1 MYMSQDTETIKERL
15 DLAEIVGEYVQLK
28 RVGGHFKGLCPF
40 HQEKTPS
47 FIVSPSKGIWHC
59 FGCQRG
65 GDHFSFIQEVEGLD
79 FPGALK
85 MLAERAGV
93 TLQTQ
98 APTRHDPRTRQFELL
113 ALAARFYHELLM
125 NQAVG
130 RGAKQYLRERGVKD
144 ETLTVFMI
152 GYAPQQW
159 DGVQQFLQTKGFAD
173 RELLDSGLVGRSQKG
188 TLFDRFRGR
197 IMFPI
202 YDLQSRVVAF
212 GGRITPWHATGEE
225 GKYINSPE
233 TAIYSKRRVVYNLQR
248 AKKSL
253 HQRPGIVVEGYMDVV
268 MMVQA
273 GVENVVASSGTA
285 LTAEQIALLRRYT
298 NILHFA
304 FDGDA
309 AGIGAAE
316 AATREATKAGLRVGT
331 ILFPAGSDPADV
343 TRSNPETLRQ
353 YLEKPTS
360 LAQVLLRHL
369 QETEGGAER
378 EQVLTRIMPLVK
390 QTTNAVQ
397 QGEMIQDIAA
407 TLHVPEAIV
416 TAQVAA
422 ASAEPVNPA
431 EGPEL
436 SNDEAVAVRPE
447 NLLLG
452 LVILEPS
459 VRAAAAAEWQESY
472 FAAEP
477 ARAVWQA
484 MRERAGERDFMTQS
498 ADDFIRALPEQVQAV
513 AEALRRVAE
522 EHAAHISNTPDA
534 EARALLGNL
543 KAASGAARL
552 RTLRDRISQ
561 LSGGERQDA
570 LREFQAALKELS
582 TPAT

>member
-1 MYMSQDTETIKERL
+1 MSQNTETIKERL

-65 GDHFSFIQEVEGLD
+65 GDHFSFVQEVEGLD

-113 ALAARFYHELLM
+113 ALIVRFYHELLM

-130 RGAKQYLRERGVKD
+130 RRAKQYLRERGVKD
-144 ETLTVFMI
+144 ETMGIFMI

-159 DGVQQFLQTKGFAD
+159 DSVQQFLQTKGFAD
-173 RELLDSGLVGRSQKG
+173 RELLDSGLVGRSQTG

-202 YDLQSRVVAF
+202 YDLQGRVVAF
-212 GGRITPWHATGEE
+212 GGRIAPWHATGEE

-233 TAIYSKRRVVYNLQR
+233 TAIYAKRRVVYNLQR

-253 HQRPGIVVEGYMDVV
+253 HQRPGIIVEGYMDVV

-285 LTAEQIALLRRYT
+285 FTAEQVALLRRYT

-309 AGIGAAE
+309 AGIAAAE
-316 AATREATKAGLRVGT
+316 AATREAVTAGLRVAT

-343 TRSNPETLRQ
+343 AKSNPETLRQ

-369 QETEGGAER
+369 QETEEGAKR
-378 EQVLTRIMPLVK
+378 ESVLARLVTLVK
-390 QTTNAVQ
+390 QTTNVVQ

-407 TLHVPEAIV
+407 TLHVPEAVV

-422 ASAEPVNPA
+422 ASVERGG
-431 EGPEL
+431 GPEL
-436 SNDEAVAVRPE
+436 PNDEAVAVRPE

-472 FAAEP
+472 FTAEP

-484 MRERAGERDFMTQS
+484 VQERVLERDFMTQG
-498 ADDFIRALPEQVQAV
+498 ADDIIRALPESVQAV

-522 EHAAHISNTPDA
+522 EYAAHISNTLDV
-534 EARALLGNL
+534 EARALLDNL
-543 KAASGAARL
+543 KAASSAARL

-561 LSGGERQDA
+561 LSGSERQDA
-570 LREFQAALKELS
+570 LREFQVALKELS
-582 TPAT
+582 TPAA